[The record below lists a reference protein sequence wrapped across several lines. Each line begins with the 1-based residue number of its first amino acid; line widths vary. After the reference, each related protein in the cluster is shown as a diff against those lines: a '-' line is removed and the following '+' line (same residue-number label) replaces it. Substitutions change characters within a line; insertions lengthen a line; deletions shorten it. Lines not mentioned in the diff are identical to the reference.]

1 MGYGSRGMM
10 TGPIRPGEPG
20 DGLRDAA
27 LLGAGVAVI
36 GGMLWWGRNRSK
48 AHRREAPGRPGDVPH
63 WNFSSKEG
71 VGTALGPGGRAESRV
86 WFTLRRGAFTEVFYP
101 RADRPA
107 VRGLGLI
114 VTDGHGL
121 CSDERHD
128 ADHEIRMVE
137 EGVPAFE
144 LVNTCRLG
152 RYRIEKTILAHPRR
166 DVVLQFTRFVP
177 LVGRLEDYRLFTL
190 LDPQVADQGEHN
202 TAWIGDHKGMPMLF
216 AERAGNALALACS
229 VPWADATAGFI
240 GRSDGR
246 RDLRRHG
253 RLIRTYERA
262 EDGNVALIGEV
273 GLAASGG
280 RFVQALGFG
289 ASPSEA
295 GHQARA
301 ALLDDL
307 EAVRE
312 EYARQWRDW
321 QASLSPTRPVDGG
334 GRDLFRVS
342 AMVLRAHEDK
352 GFAGAVVASLSTPW
366 GQARSDEKVGP
377 VGYHV
382 VWPRDLVEVAGG
394 LLAAGSAPDA
404 VRVLR
409 YLQATQDADGH
420 WPQNQLVDGS
430 KVWDSIQMGETALP
444 VLLVNL
450 LHREGAI
457 PTEDLDRY
465 WPMVRSAVAYIL
477 RAGPSSQEDRWEDSR
492 GFTPYTLS
500 ALISA
505 LLVASEMAD
514 AQGEAGV
521 AAYLRES
528 ADAWNANI
536 EFWTYVEGTE
546 LARKVGVR
554 GYYIRIAPPDDH
566 GEPAKQGGNLKFWYR
581 PEAERDHDPAGIVSP
596 DALAYVRFGLRAADD
611 PRILDTVKVI
621 DAINKVDLPQ
631 GPCWHRYNHD
641 GYGEQRDGSPFDNH
655 LGIGRAWPLLSG
667 ERGHYELAAGRPDE
681 AARMLRAMA
690 GFANEGGMIPEQVW
704 DSQAIPAKEL
714 QPGRPTGSAMPLA
727 WAHAE
732 YLKLRR
738 SLADGHAFDTPPQ
751 TVQRYVVEKVQS
763 PFVIWRPDHRRRVI
777 PVGKTLRVEV
787 AEPAVVRWGLDGGP
801 AGGELPTRETGLG
814 VHVADLP
821 TSSLPFGA
829 SIRLAFSRA
838 GGGHLT
844 GKEDG
849 RSIGAAV
856 VVIERLSGIGNG

>member
-1 MGYGSRGMM
+1 MSYGSRGI
-10 TGPIRPGEPG
+10 TAGPIRGGHAG

-36 GGMLWWGRNRSK
+36 GGTLWWGWNRSRP
-48 AHRREAPGRPGDVPH
+48 HRREAPGRPGDVPH
-63 WNFSSKEG
+63 WNFASKEG
-71 VGTALGPGGRAESRV
+71 VGTALGPEGRAASRV
-86 WFTLRRGAFTEVFYP
+86 WFTLRQGAFTEIFYP

-114 VTDGHGL
+114 VTDGRGF

-128 ADHEIRMVE
+128 ADHEIRMAE

-152 RYRIEKTILAHPRR
+152 RYRIEKTILAHPRL

-177 LVGRLEDYRLFTL
+177 LVGRLEDYRLFTRL
-190 LDPQVADQGEHN
+190 NPQVADQGGHN
-202 TAWIGDHKGMPMLF
+202 TAWVGEHKGMPMLF
-216 AERAGNALALACS
+216 AERAANALALACS
-229 VPWADATAGFI
+229 VPWAEATAGFI
-240 GRSDGR
+240 GRSDGL
-246 RDLRRHG
+246 RDLQRHG
-253 RLIRTYERA
+253 RLVRTYDRA
-262 EDGNVALIGEV
+262 EDGNVSLIGEV
-273 GLAASGG
+273 DLAASGG
-280 RFVQALGFG
+280 RFAQALGFG
-289 ASPSEA
+289 ASPAEA
-295 GHQARA
+295 GHRARA

-312 EYARQWRDW
+312 EYAREWRDW
-321 QASLSPTRPVDGG
+321 QASLDPKDLVDGG
-334 GRDLFRVS
+334 GRDLFRTS
-342 AMVLRAHEDK
+342 AMVLRSHEDK

-394 LLAAGSAPDA
+394 LLAAGARPDA
-404 VRVLR
+404 LRILR

-444 VLLVNL
+444 VLLVDL
-450 LHREGAI
+450 LLREGAI
-457 PTEDLDRY
+457 PAEDLGSY

-477 RAGPSSQEDRWEDSR
+477 RVGPASEEDRWEDSR

-505 LLVASEMAD
+505 LLVASELAG
-514 AQGEAGV
+514 AHGEPGV
-521 AAYLRES
+521 ATYLRES
-528 ADAWNANI
+528 ADAWHANI
-536 EFWTYVEGTE
+536 DFWTYVEGTE
-546 LARKVGVR
+546 LAGEIGVR
-554 GYYIRIAPPDDH
+554 GYYIRIAPPDDR
-566 GEPAKQGGNLKFWYR
+566 GEPAKYDGALKFWYM
-581 PEAERDHDPAGIVSP
+581 PDGEKDQAPARIVSP

-611 PRILDTVKVI
+611 PRIVDTVKVI

-641 GYGEQRDGSPFDNH
+641 GYGEKRDGSPFDDKQ
-655 LGIGRAWPLLSG
+655 GIGRAWPLLTG
-667 ERGHYELAAGRPDE
+667 ERGHFELAAGHPDE

-704 DSQAIPAKEL
+704 DSAAIPEKGL
-714 QPGRPTGSAMPLA
+714 HPGRPSGSSMPLA

-738 SLADGHAFDTPPQ
+738 SLADGRAFDTPPQ
-751 TVQRYVVEKVQS
+751 TTQRYLVEKVES
-763 PFVIWRPDHRRRVI
+763 PFMIWRPDHRRRVI
-777 PVGKTLRVEV
+777 PAGKVLRVEV
-787 AEPAVVRWGLDGGP
+787 TEPAMVRWGFDGGP
-801 AGGELPTRETGLG
+801 GDRETPTRDTGLG

-821 TSSLPFGA
+821 TSSLPSGG
-829 SIRLAFSRA
+829 SIHFAISRG
-838 GGGHLT
+838 GGGHLSEQ
-844 GKEDG
+844 EDG
-849 RSIGAAV
+849 RAIGTSV
-856 VVIERLSGIGNG
+856 VKIG

>member
-1 MGYGSRGMM
+1 MGYGRRGMM
-10 TGPIRPGEPG
+10 KGPIRPGEPG

-27 LLGAGVAVI
+27 LLGAGLAVI

-177 LVGRLEDYRLFTL
+177 LVGRLEDFRLFTL

-312 EYARQWRDW
+312 EY
-321 QASLSPTRPVDGG
+321 
-334 GRDLFRVS
+334 
-342 AMVLRAHEDK
+342 
-352 GFAGAVVASLSTPW
+352 
-366 GQARSDEKVGP
+366 
-377 VGYHV
+377 
-382 VWPRDLVEVAGG
+382 
-394 LLAAGSAPDA
+394 
-404 VRVLR
+404 
-409 YLQATQDADGH
+409 
-420 WPQNQLVDGS
+420 
-430 KVWDSIQMGETALP
+430 
-444 VLLVNL
+444 
-450 LHREGAI
+450 
-457 PTEDLDRY
+457 
-465 WPMVRSAVAYIL
+465 
-477 RAGPSSQEDRWEDSR
+477 
-492 GFTPYTLS
+492 
-500 ALISA
+500 
-505 LLVASEMAD
+505 
-514 AQGEAGV
+514 
-521 AAYLRES
+521 
-528 ADAWNANI
+528 
-536 EFWTYVEGTE
+536 
-546 LARKVGVR
+546 
-554 GYYIRIAPPDDH
+554 

-777 PVGKTLRVEV
+777 PAGKTLRVEV